1 MTCGRS
7 RASLRSFMADLS
19 QLEIALAEPGRF
31 VSQTG
36 SVPTEVPPGHA
47 RIRIRRIG
55 VCGTDIHAFY
65 GRQPFFDYPRI
76 LGHELG
82 AEILELNGDSNLKP
96 GQLVAVEPYMN
107 NAESQAS
114 RRGKPN
120 CCEELQVLGIHT
132 DGGMRREIVVPIS
145 KLHSSA
151 SASADQLALVEMLC
165 IGAHAVD
172 RAEVKPDDYALVLG
186 AGPIGMSVLQFLK
199 TKTDLATVADIND
212 NRLEFC
218 RDGLGVSRT
227 ISLPTDSSSVE
238 PLLRDAGG
246 GKLPTIIFDVTGNPG
261 SMGRCFEMIGHGGTI
276 VFVGLFQGEVTF
288 NDPNFH
294 RRETTLKASRNAT
307 PDTFRRV
314 IDAIESNEVDTAPW
328 ITHSMSLNEVPDQF
342 EATITSPGMRKAVI
356 QLDD

>member
-1 MTCGRS
+1 M
-7 RASLRSFMADLS
+7 ASLS
-19 QLEIALAEPGRF
+19 QLEISLTEPGRF

-36 SVPTEVPPGHA
+36 LVPKAVPPGHA

-82 AEILELNGDSNLKP
+82 AEVIELNGDSDLKP
-96 GQLVAVEPYMN
+96 GQLVAVEPYLN
-107 NAESQAS
+107 NSASQAS
-114 RRGKPN
+114 QRGKSN
-120 CCEELQVLGIHT
+120 CCEDLQVLGIHT

-151 SASADQLALVEMLC
+151 KATADQLALVEMLC

-172 RAEVKPDDYALVLG
+172 RADVLPGDYALVLG

-199 TKTDLATVADIND
+199 TKTDMAAVADIND

-227 ISLPTDSSSVE
+227 ISLPSDSTSVE
-238 PLLRDAGG
+238 SRLRDAGG
-246 GKLPTIIFDVTGNPG
+246 GNLPSIIFDVTGNPG
-261 SMGRCFEMIGHGGTI
+261 SMGRCFELIGHGGTI
-276 VFVGLFQGEVTF
+276 VFVGLFQGDVTF

-314 IDAIESNEVDTAPW
+314 IDAIESRKVDTAPW
-328 ITHSMSLNEVPDQF
+328 ITHSMNLEDVPDRF
-342 EATITSPGMRKAVI
+342 ESTVTSPELRKAVI
-356 QLDD
+356 ELDD